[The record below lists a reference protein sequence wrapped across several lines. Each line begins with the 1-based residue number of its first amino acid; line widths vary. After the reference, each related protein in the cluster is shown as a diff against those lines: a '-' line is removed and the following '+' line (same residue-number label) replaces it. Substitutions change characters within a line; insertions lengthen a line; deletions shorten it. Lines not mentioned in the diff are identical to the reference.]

1 MKLHSIQ
8 LEDSAEIYGVH
19 IWASETLEA
28 ADPTPKIIRAGWIPG
43 NQVFYPG
50 LLKSI
55 WRGQQQ
61 TIHFKAFSL
70 KFCLW

>member
-28 ADPTPKIIRAGWIPG
+28 ADPTP
-43 NQVFYPG
+43 V
-50 LLKSI
+50 
-55 WRGQQQ
+55 
-61 TIHFKAFSL
+61 H
-70 KFCLW
+70 